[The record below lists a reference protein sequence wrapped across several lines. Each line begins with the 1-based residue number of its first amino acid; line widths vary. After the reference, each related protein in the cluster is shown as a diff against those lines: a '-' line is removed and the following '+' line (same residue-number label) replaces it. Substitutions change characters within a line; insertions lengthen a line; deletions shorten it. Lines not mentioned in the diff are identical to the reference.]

1 MISEDEYFLIGSC
14 GADRHG
20 DMLTLFQSE
29 DVATGS
35 SAASAMLLAAIT
47 RRMDISK
54 YLRFTT

>member
-1 MISEDEYFLIGSC
+1 MSNLSLVHEEPTNM
-14 GADRHG
+14 G

-35 SAASAMLLAAIT
+35 SAANAMLLAAIT

-54 YLRFTT
+54 YLKFTT